1 MPETPSGHRILSAVH
16 RTVFMLL
23 FYYAA
28 RERKPMLEFYEPV
41 LNLSD
46 PEHHNT
52 LGVILSLKDPVDGEV
67 LRSVVEELRTRFPYF
82 YVKADCRGGDP
93 VTVPNDLPM
102 TVRNTWEPV
111 RFNTEAANF
120 HLGAWK
126 YEDRRLAFEI
136 PHSLT
141 DGAGILPYVKSA
153 MYLYLSRTTGR
164 TFDPAGFRLPGDVI
178 PESETGNPFANLN
191 ITGTEVPL
199 YRKKPIPDFFRLT
212 DGTDRN
218 KRVFCLKFHE
228 SQIMQYCREF
238 DSTPNVFV
246 SVMLAKAARRRDPGS
261 DKTVTVSVCVDHKA
275 MLGNH
280 DNYRCFAGEAV
291 LDFPK
296 SRYLDD
302 VAKACTRARGQLML
316 QAQPE
321 NSLWAVGQMKRRLP
335 LPSPDLAQ
343 ESICVSYPNSRSFGP
358 LDPWIEELYIM
369 TSLSKITDILCI
381 VTCVNHSFFI
391 ALMQP
396 FSSDRYFRCFLEEL
410 DLAGVRYEMLRS
422 EPLRMSGI

>member
-1 MPETPSGHRILSAVH
+1 MP
-16 RTVFMLL
+16 
-23 FYYAA
+23 
-28 RERKPMLEFYEPV
+28 EFYEPV

-46 PEHHNT
+46 PEHHST
-52 LGVILSLKDPVDGEV
+52 MGVILSLRDPVNGEV
-67 LRSVVEELRTRFPYF
+67 LRSVVEKLRVRFPYF
-82 YVKADCRGGDP
+82 YVKAVRKESDP
-93 VTVPNDLPM
+93 VPVPNDLPM

-120 HLGAWK
+120 HLAAWK
-126 YEDRRLAFEI
+126 YKDHRLAFEI

-141 DGAGILPYVKSA
+141 DGVGILPYVKSA
-153 MYLYLSRTTGR
+153 MYLYLSETTGR

-228 SQIMQYCREF
+228 SQIMQHCREF

-291 LDFPK
+291 LDFPR
-296 SRYLDD
+296 SRDLDD
-302 VAKACTRARGQLML
+302 VTKACTLARGQLML

>member
-1 MPETPSGHRILSAVH
+1 
-16 RTVFMLL
+16 
-23 FYYAA
+23 
-28 RERKPMLEFYEPV
+28 MLEFYEPI

-46 PEHHNT
+46 PEHHST
-52 LGVILSLKDPVDGEV
+52 MGVILSLRDPVNGEV
-67 LRSVVEELRTRFPYF
+67 LRSVVEKLRARFPYF
-82 YVKADCRGGDP
+82 YVKASCKGDEP

-111 RFNTEAANF
+111 RFNTEATNF
-120 HLGAWK
+120 HLAAWK
-126 YEDRRLAFEI
+126 YEDCRLAFEI

-153 MYLYLSRTTGR
+153 MYLYLSETSGR

-178 PESETGNPFANLN
+178 PESETGNPFAHLD

-246 SVMLAKAARRRDPGS
+246 SVMLAKAARRWDPGS

-296 SRYLDD
+296 SRDLDNIT
-302 VAKACTRARGQLML
+302 KACTLARGQLML

-321 NSLWAVGQMKRRLP
+321 NSIWAVGQMKRRLP
-335 LPSPDLAQ
+335 PPSPDLAQ

-381 VTCVNHSFFI
+381 ITCVNHSFFF
-391 ALMQP
+391 ALLQP
-396 FSSDRYFRCFLEEL
+396 FSSDGYFRCLLEEL
-410 DLAGVRYEMLRS
+410 ASAGIDYEVLRG
-422 EPLRMSGI
+422 EPPRMSGI

>member
-1 MPETPSGHRILSAVH
+1 
-16 RTVFMLL
+16 
-23 FYYAA
+23 
-28 RERKPMLEFYEPV
+28 MLEFYEPV

-46 PEHHNT
+46 PEHHST
-52 LGVILSLKDPVDGEV
+52 MGVILSLKEPVNGEV
-67 LRSVVEELRTRFPYF
+67 LRSVVEKLRVRFPYF
-82 YVKADCRGGDP
+82 YVKAVRKESDP
-93 VTVPNDLPM
+93 VPVPNDLPM

-111 RFNTEAANF
+111 RFNTEATNF
-120 HLGAWK
+120 HLAAWK
-126 YEDRRLAFEI
+126 YKDHRLAFEI

-153 MYLYLSRTTGR
+153 MYLYLSETTGR

-291 LDFPK
+291 LDFPR
-296 SRYLDD
+296 SRDLDD
-302 VAKACTRARGQLML
+302 VTKACTLARGQLML

-369 TSLSKITDILCI
+369 TSLSNITDILCI

>member
-1 MPETPSGHRILSAVH
+1 
-16 RTVFMLL
+16 
-23 FYYAA
+23 
-28 RERKPMLEFYEPV
+28 MLEFYEPV

-46 PEHHNT
+46 PEHHSIM
-52 LGVILSLKDPVDGEV
+52 GVILSLKEPVNGEV
-67 LRSVVEELRTRFPYF
+67 LRSVVEKLRVRFPYF
-82 YVKADCRGGDP
+82 YVKAVRKESDP
-93 VTVPNDLPM
+93 VPVPNDLPM

-111 RFNTEAANF
+111 RFNTEATNF
-120 HLGAWK
+120 HLAAWK
-126 YEDRRLAFEI
+126 YKDHRLAFEI

-153 MYLYLSRTTGR
+153 MYLYLSETTGR

-291 LDFPK
+291 LDFPR
-296 SRYLDD
+296 SRDLDD
-302 VAKACTRARGQLML
+302 VTKACTLARGQLML

>member
-1 MPETPSGHRILSAVH
+1 
-16 RTVFMLL
+16 
-23 FYYAA
+23 
-28 RERKPMLEFYEPV
+28 
-41 LNLSD
+41 
-46 PEHHNT
+46 
-52 LGVILSLKDPVDGEV
+52 
-67 LRSVVEELRTRFPYF
+67 
-82 YVKADCRGGDP
+82 
-93 VTVPNDLPM
+93 
-102 TVRNTWEPV
+102 
-111 RFNTEAANF
+111 
-120 HLGAWK
+120 
-126 YEDRRLAFEI
+126 
-136 PHSLT
+136 
-141 DGAGILPYVKSA
+141 
-153 MYLYLSRTTGR
+153 
-164 TFDPAGFRLPGDVI
+164 
-178 PESETGNPFANLN
+178 
-191 ITGTEVPL
+191 
-199 YRKKPIPDFFRLT
+199 
-212 DGTDRN
+212 
-218 KRVFCLKFHE
+218 
-228 SQIMQYCREF
+228 MQHYREF

-246 SVMLAKAARRRDPGS
+246 SVMLAKAARRWDPSS

-296 SRYLDD
+296 SRDLDD
-302 VAKACTRARGQLML
+302 VAKACTLARGQLML

-335 LPSPDLAQ
+335 PPSPDLAQ

-410 DLAGVRYEMLRS
+410 GLAGIRHEVLRS

>member
-1 MPETPSGHRILSAVH
+1 
-16 RTVFMLL
+16 
-23 FYYAA
+23 
-28 RERKPMLEFYEPV
+28 MLEFYEPI

-46 PEHHNT
+46 PEHHST
-52 LGVILSLKDPVDGEV
+52 MGVILSLRDPVNGEV
-67 LRSVVEELRTRFPYF
+67 LRSVVEKLRARFPYF
-82 YVKADCRGGDP
+82 YVKASCKGDEP

-111 RFNTEAANF
+111 RFNTEATNF
-120 HLGAWK
+120 HLAAWK
-126 YEDRRLAFEI
+126 YEDCRLAFEI

-153 MYLYLSRTTGR
+153 MYLYLSETSGR

-178 PESETGNPFANLN
+178 PESETGNPFAHLD

-246 SVMLAKAARRRDPGS
+246 SVMLAKAARRWDPGS

-296 SRYLDD
+296 SRDLDNIT
-302 VAKACTRARGQLML
+302 KACTLARGQLML

-321 NSLWAVGQMKRRLP
+321 NSIWAVGQMKRRLP
-335 LPSPDLAQ
+335 PPSPDLAQ

-381 VTCVNHSFFI
+381 ITCVNHSFFI

-410 DLAGVRYEMLRS
+410 GLAGIRHEVLRS

>member
-1 MPETPSGHRILSAVH
+1 
-16 RTVFMLL
+16 
-23 FYYAA
+23 
-28 RERKPMLEFYEPV
+28 MLEFYEPV

-46 PEHHNT
+46 PEHHST
-52 LGVILSLKDPVDGEV
+52 MGVILSLKEPVNGEV
-67 LRSVVEELRTRFPYF
+67 LRSVVEKLRVRFPYF
-82 YVKADCRGGDP
+82 YVKAVRKESDP
-93 VTVPNDLPM
+93 VPVPNDLPM

-111 RFNTEAANF
+111 RFNTEATNF
-120 HLGAWK
+120 HLAAWK
-126 YEDRRLAFEI
+126 YKDHRLAFEI

-153 MYLYLSRTTGR
+153 MYLYLSETTGR

-291 LDFPK
+291 LDFPR
-296 SRYLDD
+296 SRDLDD
-302 VAKACTRARGQLML
+302 VAKACTLARGQLML

-369 TSLSKITDILCI
+369 TSLSSITDILCI

>member
-1 MPETPSGHRILSAVH
+1 
-16 RTVFMLL
+16 
-23 FYYAA
+23 
-28 RERKPMLEFYEPV
+28 MLEFYEPI

-46 PEHHNT
+46 SLHHNT
-52 LGVILSLKDPVDGEV
+52 MGVILSLKDPVNGSI
-67 LRSVVEELRTRFPYF
+67 LQSVVEELRVRFPYF
-82 YVKADCRGGDP
+82 YVKAAYRGNDL
-93 VTVPNDLPM
+93 VTVPNSLPM
-102 TVRNTWEPV
+102 TVRHTWDPV
-111 RFNTEAANF
+111 SFNTESSNY
-120 HLGAWK
+120 HLAAWK
-126 YEDRRLAFEI
+126 YKEYRLAFEI
-136 PHSLT
+136 SHSLT
-141 DGAGILPYVKSA
+141 DGSGVLPYVQSVL
-153 MYLYLSRTTGR
+153 YLYLSKVTGHS
-164 TFDPAGFRLPGDVI
+164 FDPAGFRLPGQPI
-178 PESETGNPFANLN
+178 PESETGNPFRDLD
-191 ITGTEVPL
+191 ISGTEVPL
-199 YRKKPIPDFFRLT
+199 YKKKPTPDFFRLT
-212 DGTDRN
+212 DESDRN
-218 KRVFCLKFHE
+218 KRVFCLKLSE

-238 DSTPNVFV
+238 DSSPNVFL
-246 SVMLAKAARRRDPGS
+246 SVMLAKAARRWDPVS

-291 LDFPK
+291 LDFPR
-296 SRYLDD
+296 SRDLDD
-302 VAKACTRARGQLML
+302 VTKACTLARGQLML

>member
-1 MPETPSGHRILSAVH
+1 
-16 RTVFMLL
+16 
-23 FYYAA
+23 
-28 RERKPMLEFYEPV
+28 MLEFYEPI

-46 PEHHNT
+46 PEHHST
-52 LGVILSLKDPVDGEV
+52 MGVILSLKDPVNGEV
-67 LRSVVEELRTRFPYF
+67 LRSVVEKLRARFPYF
-82 YVKADCRGGDP
+82 YVKAACRGGDP

-111 RFNTEAANF
+111 RFNTEATNF
-120 HLGAWK
+120 HLAAWK
-126 YEDRRLAFEI
+126 YEGRRLAFEI

-153 MYLYLSRTTGR
+153 MYLYLSETAGR

-178 PESETGNPFANLN
+178 PESETGNPFANLD

-199 YRKKPIPDFFRLT
+199 YRKKPIPDFFRLA

-218 KRVFCLKFHE
+218 KHVFCLKFHE
-228 SQIMQYCREF
+228 SQIMQHCREF

-246 SVMLAKAARRRDPGS
+246 SVMLAKAARRWDPDS
-261 DKTVTVSVCVDHKA
+261 DKTITVSVCVDHKA

-296 SRYLDD
+296 SRDLDD
-302 VAKACTRARGQLML
+302 VAKACTLARGQLML

-321 NSLWAVGQMKRRLP
+321 NSIWAVGQMKRRLP
-335 LPSPDLAQ
+335 LPSLDLAQ

>member
-1 MPETPSGHRILSAVH
+1 
-16 RTVFMLL
+16 
-23 FYYAA
+23 
-28 RERKPMLEFYEPV
+28 MLEFYEPV

-46 PEHHNT
+46 PEHHST
-52 LGVILSLKDPVDGEV
+52 MGVILSLKEPVNGEV
-67 LRSVVEELRTRFPYF
+67 LRSVVEKLRVRFPYF
-82 YVKADCRGGDP
+82 YVKASCKGDEP

-111 RFNTEAANF
+111 RFNTEATNF
-120 HLGAWK
+120 HLSAWK
-126 YEDRRLAFEI
+126 YEGRRLAFEI

-153 MYLYLSRTTGR
+153 MYLYLSETTGR

-178 PESETGNPFANLN
+178 PESETGNPFAHLD

-246 SVMLAKAARRRDPGS
+246 SVMLAKAARRWDPSS

-296 SRYLDD
+296 SRDLDD
-302 VAKACTRARGQLML
+302 VAKACTLARGQLML

-335 LPSPDLAQ
+335 LRSPGLAQ
-343 ESICVSYPNSRSFGP
+343 ESICVSYPSSRSFGP

-396 FSSDRYFRCFLEEL
+396 FSSGRYFRCFLEEL

>member
-1 MPETPSGHRILSAVH
+1 
-16 RTVFMLL
+16 
-23 FYYAA
+23 
-28 RERKPMLEFYEPV
+28 MLEFYEPI

-46 PEHHNT
+46 PEHHST
-52 LGVILSLKDPVDGEV
+52 MGVILSLRDPVNGEV
-67 LRSVVEELRTRFPYF
+67 LRSVVEKLRARFPYF
-82 YVKADCRGGDP
+82 YVKASCKGDEP

-111 RFNTEAANF
+111 RFNTEATNF
-120 HLGAWK
+120 HLAAWK
-126 YEDRRLAFEI
+126 YEDCRLAFEI

-153 MYLYLSRTTGR
+153 MYLYLSETSGR

-178 PESETGNPFANLN
+178 PESETGNPFAHLD

-296 SRYLDD
+296 SRDLDNIT
-302 VAKACTRARGQLML
+302 KACTLARGQLML